1 MERLTQLEKEK
12 SADELIQR
20 INQKGIRFSY
30 KGEILET
37 TVRSSMIRMSYHAW
51 FRSYKGEILHMFF
64 DKGDEFHEVS

>member
-51 FRSYKGEILHMFF
+51 FRS
-64 DKGDEFHEVS
+64 